1 MFAGRR
7 GACPDLPWRRRAA
20 PARRAE
26 EAVNFMVVGWRRG
39 WVLCVLCV
47 VCGVV
52 REDDECVYV
61 CWMSR
66 QGLGRRDG
74 PKS

>member
-1 MFAGRR
+1 MAE
-7 GACPDLPWRRRAA
+7 RRAA

-61 CWMSR
+61 LDVKTR
-66 QGLGRRDG
+66 TGTKRR
-74 PKS
+74 PKIVD